1 MGRKFKLLFIIYRNL
16 LKTKSATFNHLNVI
30 IIFFIV
36 YELDTR
42 SRDLNYHFNCLSG
55 GVKLGKNGD
64 PDKYVKTFFDIGFSL
79 RSEFSLL
86 EGSVGKHAISL

>member
-42 SRDLNYHFNCLSG
+42 SRDLNYHFTCLSG

-64 PDKYVKTFFDIGFSL
+64 PGKYMKTFFGIGFSL
-79 RSEFSLL
+79 SSEFSLL
-86 EGSVGKHAISL
+86 EGRVGKYAINL